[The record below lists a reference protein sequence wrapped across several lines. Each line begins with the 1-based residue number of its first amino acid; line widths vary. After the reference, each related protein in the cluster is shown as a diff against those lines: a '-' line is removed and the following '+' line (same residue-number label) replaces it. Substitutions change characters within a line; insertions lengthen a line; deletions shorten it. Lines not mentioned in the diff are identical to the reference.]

1 MLHNYRTL
9 QITPLV
15 LSDLPDAATPIDL
28 PMCELSRLFEIR
40 EVIEGAMS
48 SPIRRER
55 LAIALQSESYIPV
68 RELEIIPFS
77 IIDHCLLLPYPG
89 LSSLSMLTL
98 WASVLILTFPQQ
110 LVEIFHVC
118 EDLENTEDLHRLFD
132 IFKSIFLLNKN
143 SIFEIMFTGDLI
155 FEVRLFPSG

>member
-98 WASVLILTFPQQ
+98 WASVLILTFPDSSATSRDIPCVRGFREYRGPAPTVRHLQKHLPSQQ
-110 LVEIFHVC
+110 KLYI
-118 EDLENTEDLHRLFD
+118 
-132 IFKSIFLLNKN
+132 
-143 SIFEIMFTGDLI
+143 
-155 FEVRLFPSG
+155 